1 MDAQSDRGETFAA
14 LAAAV
19 GQNGAAAFA
28 GIAVEKPVLAF
39 AADFRRLILAFHK
52 FKYARLA
59 LKLRLTERESLSVNR
74 PLSRRRYG

>member
-1 MDAQSDRGETFAA
+1 MDAQSHWGETFAA

-28 GIAVEKPVLAF
+28 GITVEKPVLAF

-52 FKYARLA
+52 FK
-59 LKLRLTERESLSVNR
+59 
-74 PLSRRRYG
+74 